1 MKHSNLSLA
10 FFTFTPPQS
19 SFLQNHRVRY
29 PAYIINQLTIPR
41 QNHFN
46 SHSSSISLPLHRFTR
61 HTNPHKISHSRM
73 KRGKCNAFP
82 SETPPPASE
91 LEIEKKFPIPNAA
104 AAAKI
109 EQTLTTLG
117 FQPLHTEEFVD
128 WYFDLAAPN
137 WYFSMKD
144 CWIRYREKK
153 IKMGGNW
160 GWRGIWQVKQG
171 WRMMDGDDVEDDSIL
186 VKEKDGMTSYREFQ
200 GKVAKEVI
208 FEMLS
213 KVDNLEGKCTIESG
227 KVTSTGDVYEG
238 HDVPLLSG
246 AERLVPFARF
256 VTRRSSWG
264 SIEEET
270 SRFSGLKIDLD
281 QTDFGYAVGEVEA
294 VIQGSSDEAIK
305 ERKETIRSLVDLL
318 MEETDDGAVT
328 ERGASGDEYLH
339 ATIGKLEYFLINNR
353 RDHFNALVKA
363 GVLTL

>member
-1 MKHSNLSLA
+1 MKYSNLSFG
-10 FFTFTPPQS
+10 FFASTPPQS
-19 SFLQNHRVRY
+19 SFLQNHRVLC
-29 PAYIINQLTIPR
+29 PTFIISQLPIPR
-41 QNHFN
+41 QNHFD
-46 SHSSSISLPLHRFTR
+46 SHSSSNSLPLHRFTLD
-61 HTNPHKISHSRM
+61 TNPQKISHSRM
-73 KRGKCNAFP
+73 KRGKCNASP

-109 EQTLTTLG
+109 EESLKTLG
-117 FQPLHTEEFVD
+117 FHPVHNEEFVD

-160 GWRGIWQVKQG
+160 GWRGVWQVKQG
-171 WRMMDGDDVEDDSIL
+171 WRMVDGDDL
-186 VKEKDGMTSYREFQ
+186 GREKDGMTSYREFQ

-213 KVDNLEGKCTIESG
+213 KVDNLEGICTIESG
-227 KVTSTGDVYEG
+227 KVKFTGDVYEG

-246 AERLVPFARF
+246 AEERLVPFARF
-256 VTRRSSWG
+256 VTRRSSWE
-264 SIEEET
+264 SIDEKT

-294 VIQGSSDEAIK
+294 VFQESSDEAIK

-318 MEETDDGAVT
+318 MEKTDDGAVT
-328 ERGASGDEYLH
+328 GSRASRNEYLH
-339 ATIGKLEYFLINNR
+339 TTTIGKLEYFLINNR
-353 RDHFNALVKA
+353 QDHFNALVEA
-363 GVLTL
+363 GVLTY